1 MPSMHNIC
9 NVLREC
15 LDTQNI
21 QHQTIL
27 LIYITIYI
35 TILLIYITIYVTILL
50 WNQSVII
57 K

>member
-27 LIYITIYI
+27 LIYITIY
-35 TILLIYITIYVTILL
+35 VTILL
-50 WNQSVII
+50 WSQSVII
-57 K
+57 KWHYKRGSV